1 MTPEEIAFIYKHA
14 SLYGLGLVVAIAIVY
29 LIGKHSL
36 SSYLA
41 EKGKNLATREDIKKI
56 TELVEEVKAPYNQ
69 LLEELRARHQLRLA
83 AIDRRL
89 QAHQESFTLWRQLLG
104 AVHTK
109 DAGSTVITCQEW
121 WERNCLYLEPDVR
134 EAFVRA
140 YTAVSSHGSLL
151 QDRSA
156 TEAIKQNW
164 QEIVRFPQV
173 LFPAVQL
180 PPLSEL
186 EKKAVESPPQQ

>member
-1 MTPEEIAFIYKHA
+1 MTPEEIAFIYKHV
-14 SLYGLGLVVAIAIVY
+14 SVYGLGLVIASIIVY

-36 SSYLA
+36 ASYLS
-41 EKGKNLATREDIKKI
+41 EKGKNLATKEDIGKI
-56 TELVEEVKAPYNQ
+56 TALVEEVKAPYNQ

-89 QAHQESFTLWRQLLG
+89 QAHQESFALWRQLIG
-104 AVHTK
+104 AVHT
-109 DAGSTVITCQEW
+109 DNASSAVITCQQW
-121 WERNCLYLEPDVR
+121 WEQNCLYLEPEVR

-140 YTAVSSHGSLL
+140 YTAVGAHGSLL
-151 QDRSA
+151 QDRTG

-164 QEIVRFPQV
+164 REIIRFPEV

-186 EKKAVESPPQQ
+186 EKKAVES

>member
-14 SLYGLGLVVAIAIVY
+14 SLYSLGLIVAIVIVY

-36 SSYLA
+36 SSYLS
-41 EKGKNLATREDIKKI
+41 EKGKNLATREDIRKI

-89 QAHQESFTLWRQLLG
+89 QAHQESFALWRQLLG

-109 DAGSTVITCQEW
+109 DAGPTVVKCQDW
-121 WERNCLYLEPDVR
+121 WEQNCLYLEPDVR

-140 YTAVSSHGSLL
+140 YTAVSAHGSLL
-151 QDRSA
+151 QDRTA
-156 TEAIKQNW
+156 TEAVKQNW
-164 QEIVRFPQV
+164 QEIVRFPQI

-186 EKKAVESPPQQ
+186 EKKAVESPLQP